1 MISKNLIT
9 TVGFAS
15 LAFLVSGGLVAQQ
28 QTNPSPG
35 TKQQMKAKMQEKMQ
49 EKMKGGGTAGQCEC
63 EEIPQ
68 LMTKLKESI
77 AAIGSEK
84 NPAALQTKIAEHAAL
99 LDTLAAKISA
109 QEQKHDEEEKGEGK
123 EEEHDGPQKG
133 KSSK

>member
-35 TKQQMKAKMQEKMQ
+35 TKQQMKAKMQ

-109 QEQKHDEEEKGEGK
+109 QEQKHDEEEKEEGK